1 MGGSS
6 NGYGGGYFGPA
17 IPQSDGNSQDQCL
30 NLVFETTLAS
40 VDVTVLAT
48 VNVGDTLTVGVA
60 SPIGPVIV
68 LKNEKRVGTVLS
80 EYDVLLLQ
88 CISEGTIY
96 NAKVI
101 KIDSPEC
108 VVKIYPIR

>member
-1 MGGSS
+1 M
-6 NGYGGGYFGPA
+6 
-17 IPQSDGNSQDQCL
+17 
-30 NLVFETTLAS
+30 
-40 VDVTVLAT
+40 
-48 VNVGDTLTVGVA
+48 TVGVA